1 MLAHWDEVESGRA
14 EAGHIAGLWTDLG
27 SAAGTKTVGVTRIR
41 VDPGKWSTPL
51 HRQTGEE
58 EIFFVLAGSGVCLL
72 SDRTFEVG
80 AGDCIVHR
88 VFQSHTLLA
97 GDDGLDVLAF
107 GERGETEAAHLPRAH
122 VSWLGGSWVEAGTGQ
137 HPWEREAAAGEPE
150 LPELGER
157 PDSVVHVDDVEG
169 DHDGGSWRLLARTAG
184 AERTGLNWGRLPA
197 GEEGAPPHSHSAD
210 EEIFVVLDGEGTL
223 ELHPSPQRVRA
234 GMRLRGAADSRRPR
248 DLTSRRDGDLARAAR
263 RRPGTHLPRLRNEA
277 SRRRLL
283 LPALEQDLLPR
294 PGPDRTARGPRLRR
308 RRTPLSRG

>member
-1 MLAHWDEVESGRA
+1 M
-14 EAGHIAGLWTDLG
+14 
-27 SAAGTKTVGVTRIR
+27 
-41 VDPGKWSTPL
+41 
-51 HRQTGEE
+51 
-58 EIFFVLAGSGVCLL
+58 
-72 SDRTFEVG
+72 
-80 AGDCIVHR
+80 
-88 VFQSHTLLA
+88 
-97 GDDGLDVLAF
+97 
-107 GERGETEAAHLPRAH
+107 
-122 VSWLGGSWVEAGTGQ
+122 SWLGGSWVEAGTGQ

-157 PDSVVHVDDVEG
+157 PESVVHVDDVEG

-234 GMRLRGAADSRRPR
+234 GVAYEEQPIRAGHVISRPAGTGIAHGLRAGEPG
-248 DLTSRRDGDLARAAR
+248 LTFLAY
-263 RRPGTHLPRLRNEA
+263 GTRQA
-277 SRRRLL
+277 RRRLL

-294 PGPDRTARGPRLRR
+294 AGPDRAARGPRLRR